1 VALIVECEQCLMG
14 TGSKTLVFAHS
25 QKIKHIILPLG
36 VQWLVTGDFAVY
48 PMPRV
53 QKLHP
58 WGYIPSVKLCRY
70 LMLTS
75 RIIEG
80 KKTTNLKTL
89 HNIAHI
95 IITCKFELI
104 PHLDLHTV

>member
-1 VALIVECEQCLMG
+1 
-14 TGSKTLVFAHS
+14 
-25 QKIKHIILPLG
+25 
-36 VQWLVTGDFAVY
+36 
-48 PMPRV
+48 
-53 QKLHP
+53 
-58 WGYIPSVKLCRY
+58 
-70 LMLTS
+70 MLTS